1 MARLLTRPFLSLQRV
16 AHITS
21 TLKLDLAQLLTTTL
35 TADNLDRP
43 ELTTLLRAYASLEL
57 IPDAEEIIRTA
68 VVRPF
73 AERVI
78 HRDTLATPLSPP
90 VDATPHSSLTVP
102 GSAEQRSS
110 FYKVEP
116 ITSAEVGGTETEA
129 LVGLYNKLLG
139 FVSSDVGIVLDVA
152 ERTLSAP
159 ATTIAGAGTKAE
171 GKRKGYEVLAN
182 VVFDE
187 LVTRLINEMGHVIFA
202 AGRPGVFHQNYVL
215 ATVFLTRIEALCPTL
230 AQLTAL
236 RSHPTYSAFIKRF
249 QLPVYFQL
257 RLKEVVTSVERAF
270 SAGSASGGGEAF
282 VMGESEAVWRA
293 IQACWAGDVYLK
305 ELTARFWRLTLQL
318 VSRYRTWL
326 NAMVPKYVMPSNG
339 SSANLSAMAA
349 GGGSSR
355 TSFEG
360 GRDRLGAPTRP
371 GTPAGGDEQGEEAT
385 LRQLT
390 VLIADSCLM
399 ERKVEELFERR
410 IRGLLPEVDQES
422 GDSNPR
428 GEPRPRTKRF
438 QNTALT
444 FRFTNPAVL
453 QESLSLLTSVV
464 PSLSSQVVTIL
475 VKHCAE
481 HLKSVRAAISQVR
494 ASTRKTAGAE
504 PSFFV
509 PLILKE
515 LESYLNGPGRVV
527 EQSLR
532 SRWAES
538 VVEEVANK

>member
-1 MARLLTRPFLSLQRV
+1 MSAPSTGDSPAKRIERVAAEYNHVLYLVNKAGDLPFVRSLDPVSPGAILTLCTPSFELTCLCLILQRV
-16 AHITS
+16 ARITS
-21 TLKLDLAQLLTTTL
+21 TLKLDLAQLLSTTL
-35 TADNLDRP
+35 TADTLDRA
-43 ELTTLLRAYASLEL
+43 ELTTLLRTYATLEL
-57 IPDAEEIIRTA
+57 IPEAEDIIRTA

-73 AERVI
+73 AKRLI
-78 HRDTLATPLSPP
+78 HRDTLTAPLSPP
-90 VDATPHSSLTVP
+90 AEPAPTGLLAVP

-139 FVSSDVGIVLDVA
+139 FVASDLGVVLDVA
-152 ERTLSAP
+152 ERTLAVP
-159 ATTIAGAGTKAE
+159 ATTIVGAGVKAE
-171 GKRKGYEVLAN
+171 GRRKGYEVLAN

-187 LVTRLINEMGHVIFA
+187 LANRLISEMGHVIFA

-215 ATVFLTRIEALCPTL
+215 ANAFLTRIEGLCPTL
-230 AQLTAL
+230 AHLTAL

-282 VMGESEAVWRA
+282 VMSESEAVWRA
-293 IQACWAGDVYLK
+293 IQACWARDVHLN

-326 NAMVPKYVMPSNG
+326 NATVPKYVLPSNG

-371 GTPAGGDEQGEEAT
+371 GTPAGGEEQTEEAA

-399 ERKVEELFERR
+399 EKKVEDLFERR
-410 IRGLLPEVDQES
+410 IRGMLPEEEVES

-428 GEPRPRTKRF
+428 GEQRR
-438 QNTALT
+438 L
-444 FRFTNPAVL
+444 V
-453 QESLSLLTSVV
+453 
-464 PSLSSQVVTIL
+464 LSSGL
-475 VKHCAE
+475 D
-481 HLKSVRAAISQVR
+481 
-494 ASTRKTAGAE
+494 G
-504 PSFFV
+504 
-509 PLILKE
+509 
-515 LESYLNGPGRVV
+515 
-527 EQSLR
+527 
-532 SRWAES
+532 
-538 VVEEVANK
+538 